1 MHRLDEIQAA
11 IRVEKLDGWL
21 LYDFKDMN
29 PIARRVAGVPADRF
43 LSRRWACF
51 IPANGAPRWL
61 VHAIEAG
68 GMKDVAADAATYVSW
83 QAWASGLRTL
93 TGSAQRI
100 AMEVSPGAAIPYISR
115 VDAGTVDLVRSLGV
129 EVLTSADLVQ
139 VAEAVWTPEQLAS
152 HRRAVAILLETKDRT
167 FEHVRQRLAAGEP
180 VTECGIQ
187 DFMLRQFAERGLEV
201 DHPPIVGVNAHGADP
216 HFSPRRDADTP
227 LNWGDYLL
235 IDLWGREPT
244 PDAIVGDITWVAYAG
259 SEVPKRAQ
267 TVLGLVRDARDAAVA
282 FARERLRAGTP
293 VYGYE
298 VDDACRAVIVA
309 AGLGEYFFH
318 RTGHSIGT
326 TGHGNG
332 VNIDNLETQDR
343 RRLMPGVGFSVE
355 PGIYLAHEGFGVR
368 LEIDCYVTEND
379 VEVTTL
385 PLQNEWVLLK

>member
-1 MHRLDEIQAA
+1 MRRLDEIQAA
-11 IRVEKLDGWL
+11 VRAEKLDGWL
-21 LYDFKDMN
+21 LYDFKDIN

-51 IPANGAPRWL
+51 IPASGAPRWL
-61 VHAIEAG
+61 VHAIEVG
-68 GMKDVAADAATYVSW
+68 GMKDIAPDAASYVSW
-83 QAWASGLRTL
+83 QAWASGLRNL

-100 AMEVSPGAAIPYISR
+100 AMEVSPGAAIPYVSR
-115 VDAGTVDLVRSLGV
+115 VDAGTLDLVRSLGL
-129 EVLTSADLVQ
+129 EVVTSADLVQ
-139 VAEAVWTPEQLAS
+139 VAEAVWTPDQLSS
-152 HRRAVAILLETKDRT
+152 HRRAAAALLDIKGLT
-167 FEHVRQRLAAGEP
+167 FEHIRNRLEAGEP

-187 DFMLRQFAERGLEV
+187 DFMMRQFMERNLET

-216 HFSPRRDADTP
+216 HFAPRRDADTAFR
-227 LNWGDYLL
+227 WGDYLL
-235 IDLWGREPT
+235 IDLWCRERT
-244 PDAIVGDITWVAYAG
+244 ADAIVADITWVAYAG

-267 TVLGLVRDARDAAVA
+267 AVLGIVRDARDAAVA
-282 FARERLRAGTP
+282 FAQERVRSGTP

-298 VDDACRAVIVA
+298 VDDACRAVVVA

-343 RRLMPGVGFSVE
+343 RRLIPGVGFSVE

-368 LEIDCYVTEND
+368 LEIDCFVGESD
-379 VEVTTL
+379 IEVTTL